1 MAVIGAVSSYDM
13 IQAHRA
19 RLRSFAD
26 LAEQRSASRQ
36 EAAQRTL
43 SFGDSTRNALATT
56 ASDYNAGTSQLL
68 ASIIRTR
75 SAADAKA
82 KAEPSKWYA

>member
-1 MAVIGAVSSYDM
+1 MAVIGAISSYDM

-19 RLRSFAD
+19 RLRSFAA
-26 LAEQRSASRQ
+26 LGEQRSASRQ

-43 SFGDSTRNALATT
+43 SFGDSTRNALATST
-56 ASDYNAGTSQLL
+56 YDYNAGNSQLL
-68 ASIIRTR
+68 ASIIRAR